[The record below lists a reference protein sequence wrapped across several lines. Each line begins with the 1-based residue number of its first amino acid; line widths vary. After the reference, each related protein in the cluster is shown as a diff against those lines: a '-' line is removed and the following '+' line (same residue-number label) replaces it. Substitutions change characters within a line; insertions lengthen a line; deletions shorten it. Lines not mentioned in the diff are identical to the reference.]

1 MIVVLMFPPMHSL
14 TPHGP
19 LDEPAAGAAMLP
31 DKLDGV
37 DDLSADVFRAFMGT
51 LRLHRRLMMQALAD
65 EGVHHGQAMC
75 LRLLAANDGITQRDM
90 AEALHVAPPTVTRM
104 LHSMQKAGLIT
115 RSPDATDQR
124 LTRVE
129 LTAAGRAEELRMRA
143 AAADYVNS
151 TVATLPE
158 DDRRELLR
166 LLEELSASIRRAS
179 GVRVAGRQ
187 APEPGAPLSATA
199 PATEAAP

>member
-1 MIVVLMFPPMHSL
+1 MHSL

-19 LDEPAAGAAMLP
+19 LDAPLPGMAVLP

-37 DDLSADVFRAFMGT
+37 DELSADVFRAFLGT
-51 LRLHRRLMMQALAD
+51 MRLHRRLMMQALAD
-65 EGVHHGQAMC
+65 QGVHHGQAMC
-75 LRLLAANDGITQRDM
+75 LRLLAVNDGITQRDM

-104 LHSMQKAGLIT
+104 LHSMQKAGLIR
-115 RSPDATDQR
+115 RSPDAVDQR

-143 AAADYVNS
+143 AAADYVNA

-158 DDRRELLR
+158 ADRRELAR
-166 LLEELSASIRRAS
+166 LLGDLGASISRASASRD
-179 GVRVAGRQ
+179 AGRQ
-187 APEPGAPLSATA
+187 SPEPAESQAGPKAASAPV
-199 PATEAAP
+199 PEAAP